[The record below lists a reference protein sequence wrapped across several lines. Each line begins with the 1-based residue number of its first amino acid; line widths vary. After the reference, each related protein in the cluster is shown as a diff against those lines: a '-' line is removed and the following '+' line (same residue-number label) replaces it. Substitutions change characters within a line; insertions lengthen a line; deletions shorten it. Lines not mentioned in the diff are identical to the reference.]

1 MTAETVKRLAQ
12 ECGFELAG
20 VAAADPLGES
30 AWYLEWIRR
39 GMAGE
44 MTYLAG
50 PRAAVR
56 CDPHSLLPS
65 ARSILCVGKLYNG
78 PEPNSTQVHD
88 SGRAWISRY
97 AWGEDYHAVMRR
109 GLDLLAAKLATH
121 VSDPF
126 EWKAAVDAEPLLQR
140 AYARRAGLG
149 WIGKNCCLINP
160 DSGSWFFLGALLVSL
175 ELEPDA
181 PPPDCCGACTRCTD
195 ACPTGAIVLTGHPD
209 GPSHTIDARRCIS
222 YLTIESHSE
231 IPESLRPGVGRHVF
245 GCDICQE
252 VCPWNCGA
260 PATSDPAFAARH
272 FAPRLEW
279 LAGLSEAD
287 FAREFHGSAVKRA
300 GHKGL
305 IRNLAVAIENC
316 R

>member
-1 MTAETVKRLAQ
+1 MTAETVKGLAH

-20 VAAADPLGES
+20 VAAAEPLGES
-30 AWYLEWIRR
+30 AWYLEWISR

-44 MTYLAG
+44 MSYLTG
-50 PRAAVR
+50 HRAAVR
-56 CDPHSLLPS
+56 CDPRSLLPS
-65 ARSILCVGKLYNG
+65 ARSIICVGKLYNG
-78 PEPNSTQVHD
+78 PQPYSTEVHD

-109 GLDLLAAKLATH
+109 GLDLLAAKLAAR
-121 VSDPF
+121 VSAPF
-126 EWKAAVDAEPLLQR
+126 DWKAAVDAEPLLQR

-175 ELEPDA
+175 DVEPDA
-181 PPPDCCGACTRCTD
+181 PPPDRCSSCTRCID
-195 ACPTGAIVLTGHPD
+195 ACPTGALVPTGHPD

-222 YLTIESHSE
+222 YLTIESRGE
-231 IPESLRPGVGRHVF
+231 IPEALQPGVGRHVF
-245 GCDICQE
+245 GCDTCQE
-252 VCPWNCGA
+252 VCPWNGNA
-260 PATSDPAFAARH
+260 PETSDPAFAARH

-279 LAGLSEAD
+279 LAGLNEAD
-287 FAREFHGSAVKRA
+287 FARVFQGTAIERA
-300 GHKGL
+300 GHRGL
-305 IRNLAVAIENC
+305 RRNLAVVRANC

>member
-1 MTAETVKRLAQ
+1 VTAETVKRLAH

-20 VAAADPLGES
+20 VAAAEPIRES
-30 AWYLEWIRR
+30 TWYVEWIRR
-39 GMAGE
+39 GLAGE
-44 MTYLAG
+44 MTYLTDH
-50 PRAAVR
+50 RAALR

-65 ARSILCVGKLYNG
+65 ARSIVCVAKLYNS
-78 PEPNSTQVHD
+78 PEPYSTQVRE
-88 SGRAWISRY
+88 SGCAWISRY

-109 GLDLLAAKLATH
+109 GLDLLAAKLAACA
-121 VSDPF
+121 SEPF
-126 EWKAAVDAEPLLQR
+126 EWKAAVDAEPVMQR

-149 WIGKNCCLINP
+149 WIGKNCCVINP

-175 ELEPDA
+175 DLEPDA
-181 PPPDCCGACTRCTD
+181 PPPDHCGSCTLCVD
-195 ACPTGAIVLTGHPD
+195 ACPTGALIPTGHPD

-222 YLTIESHSE
+222 YLTIESRAE

-252 VCPWNCGA
+252 VCPWNSSA
-260 PATSDPAFAARH
+260 PTTSDPAFAARH

-279 LAGLSEAD
+279 LAGLNEAD
-287 FAREFHGSAVKRA
+287 FARVFRGMAIQRA

-305 IRNLAVAIENC
+305 ARNLAVVLENC

>member
-1 MTAETVKRLAQ
+1 VTAETVKRLAH

-20 VAAADPLGES
+20 VASAEPLRES

-39 GMAGE
+39 GMAAE
-44 MTYLAG
+44 MTYLTG
-50 PRAAVR
+50 RRADLR

-65 ARSILCVGKLYNG
+65 AQSIICVGKLYNG
-78 PEPNSTQVHD
+78 PQPYSTEVHD

-97 AWGEDYHAVMRR
+97 AWGEDYHVVVRR
-109 GLDLLAAKLATH
+109 GLDLLAEKLAAR
-121 VSDPF
+121 VSEPF
-126 EWKAAVDAEPLLQR
+126 EWKAAVDTEPLLQR

-149 WIGKNCCLINP
+149 WIGRNCCIINP
-160 DSGSWFFLGALLVSL
+160 DSGSWFFLGALLVSINL
-175 ELEPDA
+175 ELDA
-181 PPPDCCGACTRCTD
+181 PTPDRCGSCTLCVD
-195 ACPTGAIVLTGHPD
+195 ACPTGAIVPTGRPE

-222 YLTIESHSE
+222 YLTIESRGE
-231 IPESLRPGVGRHVF
+231 IPESLRPGMGRHVF

-252 VCPWNCGA
+252 VCPWNSSA

-287 FAREFHGSAVKRA
+287 FAHLFRGTAIQRA

-305 IRNLAVAIENC
+305 LRNLAVVIENC

>member
-1 MTAETVKRLAQ
+1 MTAKTVKSLAY

-20 VAAADPLGES
+20 VAAAEPIKES

-39 GMAGE
+39 GMSGE
-44 MTYLAG
+44 MTYLTG
-50 PRAAVR
+50 HRAALR
-56 CDPHSLLPS
+56 CDARSLLPS
-65 ARSILCVGKLYNG
+65 ARSIVCVGKLYNG
-78 PEPNSTQVHD
+78 PEPYSTQIHD

-109 GLDLLAAKLATH
+109 GLDLLAARLATRGPG
-121 VSDPF
+121 PF

-175 ELEPDA
+175 DLEPDA
-181 PPPDCCGACTRCTD
+181 PPPDRCGSCTRCIE
-195 ACPTGAIVLTGHPD
+195 ACPTGALVPTGNPD
-209 GPSHTIDARRCIS
+209 GPNHTIDARRCIS
-222 YLTIESHSE
+222 YLTIESRGE

-252 VCPWNCGA
+252 VCPWNGSA

-272 FAPRLEW
+272 FAPSMEW
-279 LAGLSEAD
+279 LAGLDEAD
-287 FAREFHGSAVKRA
+287 FARLFQGTAIERA
-300 GHKGL
+300 GHRGL
-305 IRNLAVAIENC
+305 RRNLAVVRANC